1 MEIGSGFKDDGCE
14 SHEWVRLV
22 NDRGSSGNGE
32 RGKKWS
38 QKQSSMS
45 EQQKKVQLKAVIRIL
60 IRFFASPSAAV
71 SRMKP
76 LEVVSFSLPWN
87 SSLCF
92 TFLFRIGRHFLRPK
106 AMLLLMNDCSTARTN
121 WKSVAWTSTWISQ
134 SQFLVKKAVSRFC
147 SGCWCSPSLVIHIEY
162 WVGHEAR
169 YAPAKSCL
177 LYTTRYK
184 NSSRVSWALQ
194 FIPFSAAKLGTEA
207 HN

>member
-1 MEIGSGFKDDGCE
+1 MEIGSRFKDDGCE

-22 NDRGSSGNGE
+22 NDRGSSGNE
-32 RGKKWS
+32 MRGKNR
-38 QKQSSMS
+38 KQSSMS
-45 EQQKKVQLKAVIRIL
+45 DQQKKVQSKAVIRIL

-76 LEVVSFSLPWN
+76 LEAVSF
-87 SSLCF
+87 
-92 TFLFRIGRHFLRPK
+92 
-106 AMLLLMNDCSTARTN
+106 
-121 WKSVAWTSTWISQ
+121 
-134 SQFLVKKAVSRFC
+134 FLVALKLKPLLHFSISYWHAFFASESDASPNEWLPHCTHQLKKCGLNFNANFLISIPRKEGCFAFC

-169 YAPAKSCL
+169 SAPAKSCL

-184 NSSRVSWALQ
+184 NSSRVSWALH